1 MSDQDNSL
9 NKSQNNSQD
18 KSDSQ
23 DSDKIQSQDK
33 SQSHDKSKLITR
45 RSFLQ
50 GSSTALIAL
59 GALTTAGC
67 SSSRTSDPDYA
78 SKSGLAADSN
88 PSSWW
93 HRDGGMKAGASS
105 SRLLY
110 VVHDAVDTRRLAEGV
125 ILARID
131 GSWRSFK
138 VVELPDRFVDWSL
151 KTRMTRL
158 GRMLKVGMD
167 PRDLAGSHNACVA
180 TYGGP
185 RRDSAV
191 SLNTAYKGM
200 GFAVHSSRLAETTER
215 IKEERLRIE
224 QDTSGD
230 PSSEIQAKVM
240 FLADF
245 YRDAS
250 IFDRTK
256 QVSLELFTSPDF
268 QTHTFLNMMVNPIA
282 SASFLAFP
290 TFEVRAV
297 PQLLHPQNPRLS
309 RQEKDMIAYVN
320 AIHDFIHSGPGDRM
334 VCVYHVVE
342 LFDDTPNDMSKGRR
356 IV

>member
-1 MSDQDNSL
+1 MSDQDKNQD
-9 NKSQNNSQD
+9 KSQN
-18 KSDSQ
+18 KSNSQ
-23 DSDKIQSQDK
+23 DSDKIQSHDK
-33 SQSHDKSKLITR
+33 SQSHDKHRLITR
-45 RSFLQ
+45 RDFLQ

-59 GALTTAGC
+59 GALTATGC

-78 SKSGLAADSN
+78 PKSGLAADTN
-88 PSSWW
+88 PTSWW
-93 HRDGGMKAGASS
+93 HRDGSMEGAASS
-105 SRLLY
+105 SRPLF
-110 VVHDAVDTRRLAEGV
+110 VVHDTVDTRRLAEGV
-125 ILARID
+125 ILARVD
-131 GSWRSFK
+131 GSWRQFK
-138 VVELPDRFVDWSL
+138 VVELPDRFMDWSL
-151 KTRMTRL
+151 KARMTRL
-158 GRMLKVGMD
+158 ERMLKTGGMD

-200 GFAVHSSRLAETTER
+200 GFAVHSSRLAETTGR

-230 PSSEIQAKVM
+230 PSREIQAKVR
-240 FLADF
+240 FLAEF
-245 YRDAS
+245 YSDAS

-256 QVSLELFTSPDF
+256 QVSLELFASPDF

-290 TFEVRAV
+290 TFEIRAV
-297 PQLLHPQNPRLS
+297 PQLLHPQNPGLA
-309 RQEKDMIAYVN
+309 RQEKDMIAYTN
-320 AIHDFIHSGPGDRM
+320 AIHDFIHSGPGDRI
-334 VCVYHVVE
+334 VCVYHVIE